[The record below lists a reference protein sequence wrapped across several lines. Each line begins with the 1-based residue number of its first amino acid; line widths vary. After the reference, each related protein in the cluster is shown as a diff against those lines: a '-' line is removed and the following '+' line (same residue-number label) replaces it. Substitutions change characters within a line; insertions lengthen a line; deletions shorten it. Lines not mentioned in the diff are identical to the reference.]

1 MLRNAQIRYR
11 VARGAGQS
19 ILHSLGFALFNVR
32 PPAVRKRIE
41 DENRALRVDL
51 REKMG
56 RGARDGSGPSP
67 PSDVPERR

>member
-1 MLRNAQIRYR
+1 MLRKARIRYR

-19 ILHSLGFALFNVR
+19 ILHSLRFALLNVR

-41 DENRALRVDL
+41 DENRALRVGL

-56 RGARDGSGPSP
+56 RGARDESGPTP
-67 PSDVPERR
+67 PPDVPERR